1 MRFDARSITKMAL
14 LLAIIIGLG
23 LVPNLPI
30 GLIPVPITVQN
41 IGILLV
47 GLILT
52 PGEAAITIDA
62 FLLLALVGIP
72 VLTGMRGGVA
82 VFMGP
87 TGGYLLGY
95 LVGAVL
101 LAWWTSHGRQDWFG
115 LFAKVAIIAVLVID
129 LLGIVGFAIN
139 MRMAFFKAVLANAIF
154 IPGDVI
160 KSALVALIG
169 RRLKIK

>member
-1 MRFDARSITKMAL
+1 MLLNARSVTKMAL

-52 PGEAAITIDA
+52 PGEAAITIGA
-62 FLLLALVGIP
+62 FLLLALIGMP

-101 LAWWTSHGRQDWFG
+101 LAWWTAHGRQDWFS

-139 MRMAFFKAVLANAIF
+139 MRIALSKAVLANAFF

-160 KSALVALIG
+160 KSALVALVG
-169 RRLKIK
+169 RRLKLK